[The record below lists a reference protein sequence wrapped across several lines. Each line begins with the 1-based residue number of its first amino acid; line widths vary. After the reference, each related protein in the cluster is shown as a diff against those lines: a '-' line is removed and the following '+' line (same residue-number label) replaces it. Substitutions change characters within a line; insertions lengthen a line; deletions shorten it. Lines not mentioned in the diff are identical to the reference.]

1 MTQRPLFFLGCLF
14 LAFGAGKLIL
24 ALIQFQSRRGGR
36 RNG

>member
-24 ALIQFQSRRGGR
+24 ALIQSQRGGR